1 MSGAFALVLD
11 VAALVLLVTLLTGL
25 VRVFRG
31 PEAEDRMLAGQ
42 LFGTTG
48 VGILLLLAV
57 RTESAPLRDVAL
69 VLALLAIVTVSAF
82 VDRVG
87 SPADESGARRDGD

>member
-1 MSGAFALVLD
+1 MSDTFALVLD
-11 VAALVLLVTLLTGL
+11 AAALVLLVTLLVGL

-48 VGILLLLAV
+48 VGILLVLAG

-69 VLALLAIVTVSAF
+69 VLALLAVVTVSAF

-87 SPADESGARRDGD
+87 ASVNEPGAQSDMD

>member
-1 MSGAFALVLD
+1 MSDAFILVLD
-11 VAALVLLVTLLTGL
+11 IAALLLLVTLLTGL

-48 VGILLLLAV
+48 VGILLVLAV
-57 RTESAPLRDVAL
+57 RTGSAPLRDVAL

-87 SPADESGARRDGD
+87 QPADEPGANDDMA

>member
-1 MSGAFALVLD
+1 MSDAFALVLD
-11 VAALVLLVTLLTGL
+11 VAALVLLATLLTGL

-48 VGILLLLAV
+48 VGILLVLAV
-57 RTESAPLRDVAL
+57 RTDSAPLRDVAL
-69 VLALLAIVTVSAF
+69 VLALLAVVTVSAF

-87 SPADESGARRDGD
+87 APANEPGAHDDLA

>member
-1 MSGAFALVLD
+1 MSDGFVLVLD
-11 VAALVLLVTLLTGL
+11 VAALVLLVTLLAGL

-48 VGILLLLAV
+48 VGILLVLAV

-69 VLALLAIVTVSAF
+69 VLALLALVTVAAF

-87 SPADESGARRDGD
+87 AAANEPGAHDDVD